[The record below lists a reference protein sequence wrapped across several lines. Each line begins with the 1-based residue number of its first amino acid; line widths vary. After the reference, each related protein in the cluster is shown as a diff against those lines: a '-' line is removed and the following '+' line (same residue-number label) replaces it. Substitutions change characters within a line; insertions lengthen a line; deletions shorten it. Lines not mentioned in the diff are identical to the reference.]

1 MSNIVPFTPRPPDG
15 DWSSGER
22 ARLGELAE
30 RLAARGAR
38 VRAAYGVSDQGDP
51 WCVIQDDDDE
61 VLIHIARIDGAFVIH
76 DAARDA
82 VQEADSLWSAMAR
95 LLGKA
100 WQDGSTVIPLDLRQA
115 QALLALIM
123 AAVFVQQAIHD
134 GRMAAAHAG
143 HDPHLDPDPAGAP
156 PQDPAQA
163 HGATAHDVDAHP
175 PQVRSD
181 QIARADDP
189 PAEGHRWDTRDT
201 QPDDGPRAPATG
213 SLVAAAG
220 AAAPQLAFAQTP
232 QAVQVA
238 PAALVPIGG
247 PGPDHLIGGAGADTL
262 AGGGVGAGRI
272 DLLEGRGGNDRI
284 EMAAGVVA
292 RGGPGEDTF
301 VLSGKTGTQAGYST
315 ALDKATVAAGATSD
329 GVILDFEAGDHL
341 VFANGAAAVIVSVT
355 ATRDVLSGLH
365 DTAILGHTGET
376 PGVRVGID
384 LDGDGREDVFVMV
397 AGSGASSL
405 TAAVGHSPPVSDAAP
420 TGHDIA
426 LPVQLAA
433 VVHHEILLA

>member
-1 MSNIVPFTPRPPDG
+1 MSNIVPFVPRPPDG
-15 DWSSGER
+15 DWTSGER

-38 VRAAYGVSDQGDP
+38 VRAAYGVTDQGDP
-51 WCVIQDDDDE
+51 WCVIQDDEDE

-134 GRMAAAHAG
+134 GKMVAAHTG
-143 HDPHLDPDPAGAP
+143 HDPGFDHDPAGAP
-156 PQDPAQA
+156 PEHTPASHDDTLQ
-163 HGATAHDVDAHP
+163 TAANP
-175 PQVRSD
+175 PQ
-181 QIARADDP
+181 APAKEPWAHADDTVVEVRRWEP
-189 PAEGHRWDTRDT
+189 GDSPADPGLR
-201 QPDDGPRAPATG
+201 GPATG
-213 SLVAAAG
+213 SLVAAVT

-232 QAVQVA
+232 QVA
-238 PAALVPIGG
+238 HVEPAGLVLIGG

-262 AGGGVGAGRI
+262 AGGGAGPGRI

-292 RGGPGEDTF
+292 RGGPGADTF
-301 VLSGKTGTQAGYST
+301 VLSGKTSAQASYTTS
-315 ALDKATVAAGATSD
+315 LDKAATAGGAASD
-329 GVILDFEAGDHL
+329 GVILDFGAGDHL

-365 DTAILGHTGET
+365 DAAILGHTTET

-384 LDGDGREDVFVMV
+384 LDGDGREDAFVMV
-397 AGSGASSL
+397 AGAGASSL
-405 TAAVGHSPPVSDAAP
+405 TVTSGHVAGASAETPIHDPTPPIQLP
-420 TGHDIA
+420 TEA
-426 LPVQLAA
+426 
-433 VVHHEILLA
+433 HHGVLLA